1 MNTSIQGALAEEQAA
16 RYLSNKG
23 YRILTR
29 NFHATG
35 GEIDIVSSY
44 KKMLVFVEVKD
55 HFFFHNRVYQ
65 QWILQNNHF

>member
-44 KKMLVFVEVKD
+44 KKMLIAAKSSAMKEMKKKSET
-55 HFFFHNRVYQ
+55 
-65 QWILQNNHF
+65 L